1 MLDNAMDW
9 GLSEYEFWNMTI
21 AEIFRYI
28 ESKKRVQKQ
37 RSQEK
42 AIFDYKLA
50 ELVGVSVSR
59 IYSKSVSMPPIEEAY
74 AAFFDKKEIEEQRQ
88 EKQDELS
95 ALRFKQFAD
104 AFNKK
109 FRERREQV

>member
-1 MLDNAMDW
+1 MDW

-59 IYSKSVSMPPIEEAY
+59 IYSKSVSMPPIEKAY
-74 AAFFDKKEIEEQRQ
+74 PAFFDKKEIEELRQ
-88 EKQDELS
+88 EKKDELF
-95 ALRFKQFAD
+95 ALRFKQFAN
-104 AFNKK
+104 AFNKNFGEGGSK
-109 FRERREQV
+109 FE